1 MGKVMKRVVVL
12 ALCFFLVMITKAN
25 SKDKVRGYIV
35 EKDLIGLVLYYNS
48 NPDSKNEIED
58 AIDGYL
64 NWDEYTYEQVRTAYE
79 SCQISD
85 SFLKKE
91 LERVTIDKECEL
103 YQFFSTITPEQLLVW
118 SQLYPKRKDLIENF
132 LTNILYKGLGQQTYV
147 ELMSLESGLTGL
159 EVSEL
164 KKALQERK
172 DEKASLVKEKIDDYA
187 KFEMSYKNRLLFVL
201 RYRSWQYFIVR
212 YKNVANIYSQIG
224 IVPGDP
230 GQMASQYNN
239 IVQTCFTKEDFKK
252 QLKKDIDAYNNAIN
266 SARSE
271 YANMAGI
278 KDYVK
283 SDITIPNIG
292 SFSIKPNLSIAKK
305 ISNARNNYESSR
317 GTAKTVAGIA
327 SFFVSST
334 ISNIGRG
341 LYDLSAVSD
350 LANAEMQIRREYMR
364 NVYNQLHK
372 VFESYY
378 RTIDKEISSQIQT
391 NNLKFKNYVKSQ
403 K

>member
-1 MGKVMKRVVVL
+1 MKKYIL
-12 ALCFFLVMITKAN
+12 LVISFSLVFITKA
-25 SKDKVRGYIV
+25 KGDDKIRGLIIN
-35 EKDLIGLVLYYNS
+35 KDLIGLVSYYNL
-48 NPDSKNEIED
+48 NPDSKIEIED

-64 NWDEYTYEQVRTAYE
+64 NWDEYTYEQVKTAFE
-79 SCQISD
+79 SCQIND
-85 SFLKKE
+85 SYLRKE
-91 LERVTIDKECEL
+91 LGRVIIDKECEL
-103 YQFFSTITPEQLLVW
+103 YQFFSTITPEQLFVW

-327 SFFVSST
+327 SFFVGST

>member
-1 MGKVMKRVVVL
+1 MKRAVVL
-12 ALCFFLVMITKAN
+12 TLCFCLVIITKAN
-25 SKDKVRGYIV
+25 SNDKIRGYII
-35 EKDLIGLVLYYNS
+35 EKDLIGLVLYYNY

-64 NWDEYTYEQVRTAYE
+64 NWDDYTYEQVKTAYE
-79 SCQISD
+79 CCQIND
-85 SFLKKE
+85 SNLKKE
-91 LERVTIDKECEL
+91 LGRVIVDKECEL
-103 YQFFSTITPEQLLVW
+103 YQFFSTITPEQLVSF
-118 SQLYPKRKDLIENF
+118 SQDFPQRKDIIDNF
-132 LTNILYKGLGQQTYV
+132 LTKILYKGLEQHTYA

-159 EVSEL
+159 KPSGLNEIL
-164 KKALQERK
+164 KSRGN
-172 DEKASLVKEKIDDYA
+172 EKTSFIREKVEDYS
-187 KFEMSYKNRLLFVL
+187 KYEMYFKNRLLFVL

-212 YKNVANIYSQIG
+212 YKNVAKIYSQIG

-230 GQMASQYNN
+230 DQMASQYNN

-252 QLKKDIDAYNNAIN
+252 QLKKDIDAYNKAIN

-271 YANMAGI
+271 YSALAGI
-278 KDYVK
+278 KDYTK

-292 SFSIKPNLSIAKK
+292 SFSIKPNLSIASK
-305 ISNARNNYESSR
+305 ISKARSNFGSSR
-317 GTAKTVAGIA
+317 ETAGTVAKIA
-327 SFFVSST
+327 SFFVGST
-334 ISNIGRG
+334 ISSIGKG
-341 LYDLSAVSD
+341 LYDLNVVSD
-350 LANAEMQIRREYMR
+350 LAEQEMLIRREYMR
-364 NVYNQLHK
+364 DAYNQLHK

>member
-25 SKDKVRGYIV
+25 SKDKVRGYII

-103 YQFFSTITPEQLLVW
+103 YQFFSTVTPEQLFVW
-118 SQLYPKRKDLIENF
+118 SQLYPNRKDLIENF
-132 LTNILYKGLGQQTYV
+132 LNNILYKRLDQYSYA
-147 ELMSLESGLTGL
+147 ELMTLESGLTGL
-159 EVSEL
+159 EVSKL
-164 KKALQERK
+164 KKALQEREG
-172 DEKASLVKEKIDDYA
+172 EKTSLVKEKIDDYA
-187 KFEMSYKNRLLFVL
+187 KFELSYKSRLLFVL

-212 YKNVANIYSQIG
+212 YKNVAKIYSQIG

-230 GQMASQYNN
+230 DQMASQYNN

-252 QLKKDIDAYNNAIN
+252 QLKKDIDAYNKAIN

-271 YANMAGI
+271 YSALAGI
-278 KDYVK
+278 KDYTK

-292 SFSIKPNLSIAKK
+292 SFSIKPNLSIASK
-305 ISNARNNYESSR
+305 ISKARSNFGSSR
-317 GTAKTVAGIA
+317 ETAGTVAKIA
-327 SFFVSST
+327 SFFVGST
-334 ISNIGRG
+334 ISSIGKG
-341 LYDLSAVSD
+341 LYDLNAVSD
-350 LANAEMQIRREYMR
+350 LAEQEMLIRREYMR
-364 NVYNQLHK
+364 DAYNQLHK

-391 NNLKFKNYVKSQ
+391 NNLKFKNHVKSQ

>member
-1 MGKVMKRVVVL
+1 MIS
-12 ALCFFLVMITKAN
+12 FSLVFITKA
-25 SKDKVRGYIV
+25 KGDDKIRGLIIN
-35 EKDLIGLVLYYNS
+35 KDLIGLVSYYNL
-48 NPDSKNEIED
+48 NPDSKIEIED

-64 NWDEYTYEQVRTAYE
+64 NWDEYTYEQVKTAFE
-79 SCQISD
+79 SCQIND
-85 SFLKKE
+85 SYLRKE
-91 LERVTIDKECEL
+91 LGRVIIDKECEL
-103 YQFFSTITPEQLLVW
+103 YQFFSTITPEQLFVW

-327 SFFVSST
+327 SFFVGST

>member
-1 MGKVMKRVVVL
+1 MKRLVVL
-12 ALCFFLVMITKAN
+12 HLCLCLAFTARAKSNDIIK
-25 SKDKVRGYIV
+25 GYIIK
-35 EKDLIGLVLYYNS
+35 KDLIGLVAYYNS
-48 NPDSKNEIED
+48 NPDLKIEIED

-64 NWDEYTYEQVRTAYE
+64 NWDEYTYEQVKSAYE
-79 SCQISD
+79 SCQINNSC
-85 SFLKKE
+85 LKKE
-91 LERVTIDKECEL
+91 LGRVTKDKECEL
-103 YQFFSTITPEQLLVW
+103 YQFFATITPEQLFIFSEVFP
-118 SQLYPKRKDLIENF
+118 QRKDLIENF
-132 LTNILYKGLGQQTYV
+132 LNNILYKRLDQYSYA

-164 KKALQERK
+164 QRVLQERES
-172 DEKASLVKEKIDDYA
+172 EKASLVKGMIDNYSKI
-187 KFEMSYKNRLLFVL
+187 EMSYKNRLLFVL

-212 YKNVANIYSQIG
+212 YKNVAKIYSQIG

-230 GQMASQYNN
+230 NQMASQYNN

-252 QLKKDIDAYNNAIN
+252 QLKKDIDAYNKAIN

-271 YANMAGI
+271 YSALAGI
-278 KDYVK
+278 KDYTK

-292 SFSIKPNLSIAKK
+292 SFSIKPNLSIASK
-305 ISNARNNYESSR
+305 ISKARSNFGSSR
-317 GTAKTVAGIA
+317 ETAGTVAKIA
-327 SFFVSST
+327 SFFVGST
-334 ISNIGRG
+334 ISSIGKG
-341 LYDLSAVSD
+341 LYDLNAVSD
-350 LANAEMQIRREYMR
+350 LAEQEMLIRREYMR
-364 NVYNQLHK
+364 DAYNQLHK

>member
-1 MGKVMKRVVVL
+1 M
-12 ALCFFLVMITKAN
+12 
-25 SKDKVRGYIV
+25 
-35 EKDLIGLVLYYNS
+35 
-48 NPDSKNEIED
+48 P
-58 AIDGYL
+58 
-64 NWDEYTYEQVRTAYE
+64 
-79 SCQISD
+79 
-85 SFLKKE
+85 
-91 LERVTIDKECEL
+91 
-103 YQFFSTITPEQLLVW
+103 
-118 SQLYPKRKDLIENF
+118 
-132 LTNILYKGLGQQTYV
+132 
-147 ELMSLESGLTGL
+147 
-159 EVSEL
+159 
-164 KKALQERK
+164 
-172 DEKASLVKEKIDDYA
+172 DYA

-327 SFFVSST
+327 SFFVGST